1 MSFLDIVVIGFLSL
15 VALTDVGLIG
25 LLAAYRH

>member
-1 MSFLDIVVIGFLSL
+1 MSLLDIAVIGLLSL

-25 LLAAYRH
+25 LLAAYRR